1 MKDTLVEIIYKVE
14 VFDIHAANNL
24 KKKMITV
31 LYTNGIRHA
40 MANVTN
46 IDIKN
51 IGLASSE
58 PTLSKE
64 KLSGDSS
71 CINPTPISYFS
82 CTNFDINIT
91 IEPGEHNMYL
101 NSTTAMNVVEETAN
115 AKVNKNH
122 DSGWG
127 TNEGQTSDNG
137 KENDH
142 AFKASDTNSNENGT
156 SITIFVEILLAL
168 AGLMIACFTFEKCF
182 GSRIRKRIRRKQHFK
197 ELYGELQPSFD
208 SSSESTLY
216 NIDRNRGVE
225 MKQFFPDVDRTV
237 MQDINNYSE
246 DEESEDAMTTD
257 EESDDAMIT
266 DKDDELAKG
275 NDNDQREIGEYKTDE
290 DNEDVVVDSN
300 GIIINVE
307 DCIASDDD
315 DNTSCCDKEENIF
328 VKRHNSEVD
337 INDVIVSSTV
347 VNDVGD
353 DEEKI
358 LEKEEEEPGQTNE
371 RNELNLALYSTSTVN
386 PNNNNNDDGLAM
398 VHNFLLELEEG
409 D

>member
-1 MKDTLVEIIYKVE
+1 
-14 VFDIHAANNL
+14 
-24 KKKMITV
+24 
-31 LYTNGIRHA
+31 
-40 MANVTN
+40 
-46 IDIKN
+46 
-51 IGLASSE
+51 
-58 PTLSKE
+58 
-64 KLSGDSS
+64 
-71 CINPTPISYFS
+71 
-82 CTNFDINIT
+82 
-91 IEPGEHNMYL
+91 
-101 NSTTAMNVVEETAN
+101 
-115 AKVNKNH
+115 
-122 DSGWG
+122 
-127 TNEGQTSDNG
+127 
-137 KENDH
+137 
-142 AFKASDTNSNENGT
+142 
-156 SITIFVEILLAL
+156 
-168 AGLMIACFTFEKCF
+168 
-182 GSRIRKRIRRKQHFK
+182 
-197 ELYGELQPSFD
+197 
-208 SSSESTLY
+208 
-216 NIDRNRGVE
+216 
-225 MKQFFPDVDRTV
+225 
-237 MQDINNYSE
+237 
-246 DEESEDAMTTD
+246 MTTD